1 MLSQRW
7 NKAALLDRLDSCCDN
22 QFSDAAYKEAVGLA
36 YLRAEA
42 DVPLPPPDFGD
53 ADPLV
58 DDDSAR
64 SRKLDGQTAGR
75 LLDQLA
81 AKAKCDPDT
90 ALSYILGTLS
100 DKKLDQIL
108 PKKYSKARAQ
118 ATANELVK
126 YKTHTHSTRYIGIL
140 TGNTLNRHI
149 NERLSLARC
158 LNIKTRN
165 MLSRRLLYE
174 GLKAQS
180 CEEVG

>member
-1 MLSQRW
+1 MIY
-7 NKAALLDRLDSCCDN
+7 DN
-22 QFSDAAYKEAVGLA
+22 
-36 YLRAEA
+36 
-42 DVPLPPPDFGD
+42 
-53 ADPLV
+53 
-58 DDDSAR
+58 AR
-64 SRKLDGQTAGR
+64 NRKLDGQTAGR

-165 MLSRRLLYE
+165 MLSRRGWNRLRRYLSFDWDVATGNFFYLYL
-174 GLKAQS
+174 GNLFLCVFNVIPPPRYLQIDDDWRYWSAVPGASSVLQPA
-180 CEEVG
+180 EVSK